1 MLSVKTGDI
10 EKFIHHTVLSQNWHQ
25 ADTNENE
32 SVTLKTQQSKH
43 FLEHTVLHI
52 TGAYNLIKIE
62 GEMQVASPLLSFIL
76 PSANKLRL
84 L

>member
-32 SVTLKTQQSKH
+32 SVTMKTHQSKH
-43 FLEHTVLHI
+43 SLEHTL
-52 TGAYNLIKIE
+52 KISTK
-62 GEMQVASPLLSFIL
+62 GQTYVR
-76 PSANKLRL
+76 SAHNRSR
-84 L
+84 